1 MINFYVE
8 TKYEYTTQLVNVLTS
23 LIYEGLNSIY
33 TEALKTSNGADN
45 ILKVFQSFL
54 RRIPKWNSEIIK
66 QESDRILTNTKSVS
80 WLSDLVKATLKANM
94 IILTYNPSLKLQHKI
109 DPKYYKDI
117 KLEDFIHKIYIE
129 CARELWNNPYLMYHQ
144 YSAIELKRNQRDTIF
159 LIKEAIKEAVRK
171 LLPLKEILE
180 IYLDDELEIN
190 NVNEFDKNVSEID
203 ERNIQKLI
211 NKDLKEDFNSKLSI
225 IHNQKLVDLKQSDL
239 KQSDLKQSDLKQSDL
254 KQSDLKQSDLKQSD
268 LKQQGGDNMNTN
280 TSNDTSN
287 TSNNSNLKSEINLNS
302 KILDIINNDKSN
314 NEYFSPKKLTG
325 GKLSDNNVN
334 KSSSDTPMTKAT
346 RTLSNTSDSNF
357 KSENIN
363 QVKITGGNVD
373 DKIKK
378 ILENDLGVSDLET
391 SLSYHAETNDKDYQ
405 EIFANSIVPQLAK
418 NQSKTGGNS
427 IKESS
432 KNKRKFFNN
441 YLNI

>member
-23 LIYEGLNSIY
+23 LVYEGLNSIY
-33 TEALKTSNGADN
+33 TEALKTSNGAEN

-66 QESDRILTNTKSVS
+66 QESDRILTNSKSVS

-144 YSAIELKRNQRDTIF
+144 YSTIELKRNQRDIIM

-190 NVNEFDKNVSEID
+190 NVNDFDKNISEID

-211 NKDLKEDFNSKLSI
+211 NKDLKEEFYNKQSI
-225 IHNQKLVDLKQSDL
+225 LPNQKLV
-239 KQSDLKQSDLKQSDL
+239 
-254 KQSDLKQSDLKQSD
+254 D

-280 TSNDTSN
+280 TSNDTSNN

-302 KILDIINNDKSN
+302 KILDIINNKSN
-314 NEYFSPKKLTG
+314 EYISPTKLTG
-325 GKLSDNNVN
+325 DKSSKKDVN

-346 RTLSNTSDSNF
+346 RTFSNTSDSEV
-357 KSENIN
+357 KSEYINQVKITGENADSEVKSEYIN
-363 QVKITGGNVD
+363 QVKITGGTVD

-405 EIFANSIVPQLAK
+405 EIFANSIVPQPAK
-418 NQSKTGGNS
+418 NQNKTGGNS

>member
-254 KQSDLKQSDLKQSD
+254 KQSDLKQSDLKQ
-268 LKQQGGDNMNTN
+268 QGGDNMNTN

>member
-23 LIYEGLNSIY
+23 LVYEGLNSIY
-33 TEALKTSNGADN
+33 TEALKTSNGAEN

-66 QESDRILTNTKSVS
+66 QESDRILTNSKSVS

-144 YSAIELKRNQRDTIF
+144 YSTIELKRNQRDIIM

-190 NVNEFDKNVSEID
+190 NVNDFDKNISEID

-211 NKDLKEDFNSKLSI
+211 NKDLKEEFYNKQSI
-225 IHNQKLVDLKQSDL
+225 LPNQKLV
-239 KQSDLKQSDLKQSDL
+239 
-254 KQSDLKQSDLKQSD
+254 D

-280 TSNDTSN
+280 TSNDTSNN

-302 KILDIINNDKSN
+302 KILDIINNKSN
-314 NEYFSPKKLTG
+314 EYISPTKLTG
-325 GKLSDNNVN
+325 DKSSKKDVN

-346 RTLSNTSDSNF
+346 RTFSNTSDSEV
-357 KSENIN
+357 KSEYIN
-363 QVKITGGNVD
+363 QVKITGENADSEVKSEYINQVKIIGGNVD

-405 EIFANSIVPQLAK
+405 EIFANSIVPQPAK
-418 NQSKTGGNS
+418 NQNKTGGNS